1 MSYRAYRREVTK
13 LGKELNGT
21 WGKIDISKEV
31 LAKLAG
37 IATTECFGVVGMVS
51 SRLSDGITELLG
63 KEALA
68 KGVEIAIKNDEL
80 TIKINV
86 VVSYGTKISVIAD
99 NIIENVKY
107 IVEKYTGLIVKRVDV
122 NIAGVRVID

>member
-1 MSYRAYRREVTK
+1 

-51 SRLSDGITELLG
+51 SHIFSDGITELLG
-63 KEALA
+63 RESLA

-80 TIKINV
+80 TIKVNV

-99 NIIENVKY
+99 NIIDNVKY
-107 IVEKYTGLIVKRVDV
+107 IVEKHTGLIVKRVDV
-122 NIAGVRVID
+122 NIAGVRVVD